1 MYHPRA
7 TPALLTTLV
16 VAALTLGIT
25 PPAAA
30 HDGLIAASPEPG
42 STVTTELSQVT
53 LDFSQDFLDLGGL
66 TTAFAIQVSGP
77 DGNFYNVGCV
87 TVEPSRISVRAQ
99 LGESGQ
105 YTVVWQIVSS
115 DGHPTSD
122 TYQFNYNKPADTVA
136 AAGSA
141 IADTCKLHIQDKT
154 SPGKPPLRQHVF
166 QRSLVPWKAFVFQD
180 ASLQFTTVAIWGC
193 GARRSTD
200 FRVYGCVCMSPSHRM
215 LQPPR
220 LFTLANQDY
229 RSVCEGCSRIIRIA
243 PAIAAV
249 TITMSA
255 TFPMNQLP

>member
-1 MYHPRA
+1 MYNPRA

-25 PPAAA
+25 SPAAA

-42 STVTTELSQVT
+42 STVTTELSQVA
-53 LDFSQDFLDLGGL
+53 LDFSQDFLDMGGL

-87 TVEPSRISVRAQ
+87 TVQPSRISIGTQ

-122 TYQFNYNKPADTVA
+122 TYQFSYNKPADTAA

-141 IADTCKLHIQDKT
+141 IADTCT
-154 SPGKPPLRQHVF
+154 PAVTPTPSASSEPFASSGPTPPSPPADGDAPAAAPLP
-166 QRSLVPWKAFVFQD
+166 L
-180 ASLQFTTVAIWGC
+180 IIGGI
-193 GARRSTD
+193 GA
-200 FRVYGCVCMSPSHRM
+200 
-215 LQPPR
+215 
-220 LFTLANQDY
+220 FTLAVTAVVVLVRRR
-229 RSVCEGCSRIIRIA
+229 RS
-243 PAIAAV
+243 P
-249 TITMSA
+249 
-255 TFPMNQLP
+255 